1 MPDSPQPRSINTAP
15 EQTPGKRELVI
26 LNAIADALNHAVDVR
41 EALSRTLALVADLL
55 GLHTGW
61 VWLFD
66 AETDQ
71 FYLAAAQNLPP
82 YLQEPVRMSG
92 RWCRCNELCREGK
105 LTPTNINMVECS
117 RLQPAVAQHASAATA
132 GLRYHASVPLA
143 FQERMLGIINIA
155 GPSWR
160 ELTPEELRLL
170 STIAYQTGV
179 AVERA
184 RLAEEGRRLAR
195 AEERTRIAREIHDT
209 LAQGLTAIG
218 LDIEGALRHL
228 ERDPERARQR
238 LERAL
243 ATARENLEEARR
255 SVLDLRAAPLAGRP
269 LGEALA
275 ALGRGFTAETG
286 ILTSVHA
293 EGEGVLPPR
302 VESELYRIAQEALTN
317 VRHHAHATQAEIALT
332 LTAREAK
339 LAIRD
344 NGVGF
349 QKQHATEGH
358 HGLTGMR
365 ERTALLHGRLRID
378 SRPERGTTVTVRVSL
393 GEETT

>member
-1 MPDSPQPRSINTAP
+1 MPDPLPSPTATDRGP
-15 EQTPGKRELVI
+15 RELAI

-41 EALSRTLALVADLL
+41 EALSRTLALVAELL
-55 GLHTGW
+55 GLQTGW
-61 VWLFD
+61 VWLLD
-66 AETDQ
+66 PETDQ

-82 YLQEPVRMSG
+82 YLREPVRMSG
-92 RWCRCNELCREGK
+92 RWCRCTDLCRQGQ

-117 RLQPAVAQHASAATA
+117 RLQPAVARHASTATA
-132 GLRYHASVPLA
+132 GLRYHASVPLY
-143 FQERMLGIINIA
+143 FQERMVGIINIA

-170 STIAYQTGV
+170 STIAYQAGV

-184 RLAEEGRRLAR
+184 RLAEEGTRLAR
-195 AEERTRIAREIHDT
+195 AAERTRLAREIHDT

-218 LDIEGALRHL
+218 LDIAGALRHL

-243 ATARENLEEARR
+243 STARENLEEARR

-275 ALGRGFTAETG
+275 ALGRGFTSETG
-286 ILTSVHA
+286 ILTSVHI
-293 EGEGVLPPR
+293 EGEAELPPR
-302 VESELYRIAQEALTN
+302 VESELYRIAQEALAN
-317 VRHHAHATQAEIALT
+317 VRQHAHATQAEIALT
-332 LTAREAK
+332 LAGAGAR
-339 LAIRD
+339 LRVRD

-349 QKQHATEGH
+349 RPHESAAGH
-358 HGLTGMR
+358 HGLVGMR
-365 ERTALLHGRLRID
+365 ERAALLRGQTRIE
-378 SRPERGTTVTVRVSL
+378 SRRDRGTTVTVTIPL
-393 GEETT
+393 GEDRT